1 MQKCPLCKGTLRNGA
16 CLSCGYEIPDE
27 NTIAAP
33 YNYYPD
39 DHMQREERQSSDETE
54 GISAVPGA
62 VSGTGKAQGSP
73 GWSEMDSIGIP
84 SAEAVGQALKKKPSS
99 GNAAAAN
106 NRAAVNI
113 APPPPVY
120 TPTEQPQEEPQDA
133 FSIFVH
139 GFAEE
144 VKKHW
149 WKALL
154 VLLVPA
160 AALFMG
166 IFYFCMSTGWRR
178 WRFQRYDPENFDIK
192 AFGVG
197 ILYLAVGFGLLL
209 SGWDPFG
216 ISAMI
221 MSFLSDR

>member
-1 MQKCPLCKGTLRNGA
+1 MQKCPLCGGTVRNGS

-33 YNYYPD
+33 YNYDPD
-39 DHMQREERQSSDETE
+39 DYDQQEEQRSSDEIE
-54 GISAVPGA
+54 GISASSASQNGA
-62 VSGTGKAQGSP
+62 GKEQSAP
-73 GWSEMDSIGIP
+73 EWEKMDSIGIP
-84 SAEAVGQALKKKPSS
+84 SAESVGQALRKEPSS
-99 GNAAAAN
+99 GNAGAN

-120 TPTEQPQEEPQDA
+120 TPPVQPQEEPQDA

-139 GFAEE
+139 GFVEE

-154 VLLVPA
+154 VLIIPA
-160 AALFMG
+160 SAIFIG
-166 IFYFCMSTGWRR
+166 IFYFCVSTGWHR
-178 WRFQRYDPENFDIK
+178 WRFQKYDPENFDIK
-192 AFGVG
+192 KFGLG
-197 ILYLAVGFGLLL
+197 ILYMVVGFGMLF

-216 ISAMI
+216 LSAWI
-221 MSFLSDR
+221 FSLLGDR